1 MRHAALLIALPLIA
15 SPLSAQL
22 ERPQDWHVRFD
33 RPGPPDSA
41 VYFVTMEP
49 GWHITSG
56 PSGILYNPSQV
67 AQGEYRVKSEIY
79 LFPGERREGFGVFIG
94 GKNLDEQQQ
103 SYVYFLLRNDG
114 RYIIKHRNGSQTP
127 TIVPWTE
134 HKAIV
139 PQSGKENA
147 KNVLEVA
154 VGSDKLDFYVNGEM
168 VKSLPRGG
176 LDTDGVVGLRVNHS
190 LNLHVSSLTVEQ
202 TAASQGASRN

>member
-1 MRHAALLIALPLIA
+1 MRQAALLIALPLIA
-15 SPLSAQL
+15 SPLNAQL

-79 LFPGERREGFGVFIG
+79 LFPGERREGYGIFIG
-94 GKNLDEQQQ
+94 GKDLADQGQA
-103 SYVYFLLRNDG
+103 YVYFLLRKDG
-114 RYIIKHRNGSQTP
+114 RYMIKHRSGSQTP
-127 TIVPWTE
+127 TIVPWTVHE
-134 HKAIV
+134 AIV
-139 PQSGKENA
+139 PQSGDENA

-154 VGSDKLDFYVNGEM
+154 VGTEKLDFYVNGER
-168 VKSLPRGG
+168 VKSLPRGDLG
-176 LDTDGVVGLRVNHS
+176 TDGVVGLRINHN
-190 LNLHVSSLTVEQ
+190 LNLHVSSLTVEPN
-202 TAASQGASRN
+202 AASK